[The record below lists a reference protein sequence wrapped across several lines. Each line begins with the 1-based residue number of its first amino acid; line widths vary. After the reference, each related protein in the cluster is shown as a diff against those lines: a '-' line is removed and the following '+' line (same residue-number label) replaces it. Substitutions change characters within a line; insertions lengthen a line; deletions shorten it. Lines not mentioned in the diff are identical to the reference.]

1 MSNNLEERFET
12 AVEEVNK
19 LPNKPQQED
28 ILKLY
33 GLYKRATVGVC
44 NIEKP
49 WAVQIEASLKWN
61 AWKAPLSMP
70 VESQLS
76 DQRCCFST
84 ISRYRNEAM
93 MKLKST
99 MMISG

>member
-1 MSNNLEERFET
+1 MSKSLEERFET

-28 ILKLY
+28 LLKLY
-33 GLYKRATVGVC
+33 GLYKRVTVGIC

-61 AWKAPLSMP
+61 AWNDVSLLSK
-70 VESQLS
+70 SQ
-76 DQRCCFST
+76 
-84 ISRYRNEAM
+84 AM
-93 MKLKST
+93 TTYIMLVNKLFRDNNIFKN
-99 MMISG
+99 I

>member
-12 AVEEVNK
+12 AVKEVNK

-28 ILKLY
+28 LLKLY
-33 GLYKRATVGVC
+33 GLYKRVTVGVC

-61 AWKAPLSMP
+61 VWNDVSPL
-70 VESQLS
+70 
-76 DQRCCFST
+76 T
-84 ISRYRNEAM
+84 INQAM
-93 MKLKST
+93 TTYIMLVNKLFRDNNIFKN
-99 MMISG
+99 I